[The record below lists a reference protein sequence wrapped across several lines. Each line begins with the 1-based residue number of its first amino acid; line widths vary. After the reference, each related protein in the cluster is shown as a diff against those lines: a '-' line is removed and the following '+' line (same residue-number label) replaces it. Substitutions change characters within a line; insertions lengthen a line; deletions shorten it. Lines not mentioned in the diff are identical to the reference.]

1 LADLWIAMSLKKMGR
16 SPYWRDEL
24 LDLEQRLL
32 DPSVRGSPQ
41 AVIPLLHPDFV
52 EFGSSGR
59 VYTKDVLVEMMLHQ
73 SPGVVRIRDFEVKE
87 VTPEVALVTYK
98 TVGAEGRETRRSSVW
113 VRHAEGWQILFHQGT
128 RVHDRPQDRQ
138 VS

>member
-1 LADLWIAMSLKKMGR
+1 MSLKKPAR

-59 VYTKDVLVEMMLHQ
+59 VYTKDLMVEMMLHQ
-73 SPGVVRIRDFEVKE
+73 TPGVVRIREFDVRE

-113 VRHAEGWQILFHQGT
+113 VRQASGWQILFHQGT
-128 RVHDRPQDRQ
+128 RVHDRPQDGQ